1 MSEKKKVKSVLIFS
15 EWQTLIQNLTDEQ
28 AGQLVKAMCHY
39 NKGEDYTAP
48 DPVVTAM
55 FAMIREG
62 MDSNNSRYDEVCRK
76 RAEAGKK
83 GAEAR
88 WENDGNSHSEDGK
101 CHSEDGKRCKTQT
114 QTINQTV
121 TETQTESPKGV
132 KREKTPSVSKREA
145 QPRFR
150 PPTVEEVEAYCFER
164 NNRVDPER
172 FVDFYSSNG
181 WKVGKNPMKDWKAAV
196 RTWEKRDGPDNV
208 VGLNS
213 AQRMEAARNEV
224 LDRIIGG
231 VM

>member
-28 AGQLVKAMCHY
+28 AGQLVKAMCYY

-62 MDSNNSRYDEVCRK
+62 MDSNNSRYEEVCRK

-88 WENDGNSHSEDGK
+88 WENDSNSHSENGK

-114 QTINQTV
+114 QTQTINQTKTQSV
-121 TETQTESPKGV
+121 TPNGD
-132 KREKTPSVSKREA
+132 KREKVTSSPKRETA
-145 QPRFR
+145 SRFR

-164 NNRVDPER
+164 NNKVDPER

-196 RTWEKRDGPDNV
+196 RTWEKRDGPNNV
-208 VGLNS
+208 VEMTNGQKARQ
-213 AQRMEAARNEV
+213 AQNDV
-224 LDRIIGG
+224 LKAMYQGIL
-231 VM
+231 

>member
-1 MSEKKKVKSVLIFS
+1 MTEKKVKSVLIFS

-39 NKGEDYTAP
+39 NKGEEYIAP
-48 DPVVTAM
+48 DPAVAAM
-55 FAMIREG
+55 FAMVREG
-62 MDSNNSRYDEVCRK
+62 MDSNNSKYEEVCRK

-88 WENDGNSHSEDGK
+88 WEGDSKSHSENGK

-114 QTINQTV
+114 QTETINQTI
-121 TETQTESPKGV
+121 TQTESPKGV
-132 KREKTPSVSKREA
+132 KREKAPTEPKRETA
-145 QPRFR
+145 SRFR
-150 PPTVEEVEAYCFER
+150 PPSVEEVEQYCFER

-196 RTWEKRDGPDNV
+196 RTWEKTGYNDKPRIGANGVRLSEEIDHALDGI
-208 VGLNS
+208 L
-213 AQRMEAARNEV
+213 
-224 LDRIIGG
+224 
-231 VM
+231 